1 MISRSATGV
10 AALDEQERKN
20 HQRAARDRHLND
32 IEQSL
37 NHASKTI
44 QESQRQVA
52 RTHDLLRDRREQDA
66 RDDKEDDDRDRL
78 IEPPRG

>member
-1 MISRSATGV
+1 MGYSDDLQSATEV
-10 AALDEQERKN
+10 AALNEQERKK
-20 HQRAARDRHLND
+20 HQRAARDQHLNY

-66 RDDKEDDDRDRL
+66 RDDKEDDER
-78 IEPPRG
+78 EKQG

>member
-10 AALDEQERKN
+10 AALDEQERKK
-20 HQRAARDRHLND
+20 HQRAARDQHLND

-66 RDDKEDDDRDRL
+66 RDDKEDDEREKRH
-78 IEPPRG
+78 